1 MTINRRQILKGVAG
15 AGGAAIAP
23 SFLAVPALA
32 QSLKGTGEVVVYDGG
47 GSWGEAKRVALFDP
61 FEKETG
67 IKVIAQ
73 PRTDLG
79 AVRASAL
86 AGSPRYDVTILT
98 GGNTTAFERENLL
111 IPIDYG
117 YFNKA
122 DLDAFN
128 PVATGKFTVPHII
141 YSLLIA
147 YDPAKFG
154 SNSISSWA
162 DVWDTKK
169 FPGGRTLCTGT
180 RGPDGA
186 VFEAA
191 LLADGVDPA
200 KIYPIDWDRAFKS
213 LSRIKP
219 EIVKWWNSGAEGP
232 QLLIDKQVTAGSG
245 WNGRIYAANEKSQKI
260 GFTWNQGI
268 LQYDS
273 WVVLKGSKN
282 VDNAN
287 KLLAFMSRA
296 EVQANFSKHILYAP
310 PNSRAY
316 DYIPAERAK
325 MLPTYAEFKKQQIVQ
340 DYAFWNALG
349 KNGRPNNLTAVAE
362 WERWLV
368 GAR

>member
-1 MTINRRQILKGVAG
+1 MVDRRRVLKSALHV
-15 AGGAAIAP
+15 GGLSSLSPMICGPAI
-23 SFLAVPALA
+23 A
-32 QSLKGTGEVVVYDGG
+32 QSLKGSGEVVVYDGG
-47 GSWGEAKRVALFDP
+47 GAWGEAKRAAIFEP
-61 FEKETG
+61 FTKETG

-79 AVRASAL
+79 AVRASVV

-98 GGNTTAFERENLL
+98 GGNTSAFEKEGLL
-111 IPIDYG
+111 VPIDFG

-122 DLDAFN
+122 DLGAFN
-128 PVATGKFTVPHII
+128 PVPVGKFTVPHII
-141 YSLLIA
+141 YSLLLS
-147 YDPAKFG
+147 YDPVKYGPAG
-154 SNSISSWA
+154 PNSWA
-162 DVWDTKK
+162 DVWDLKK

-200 KIYPIDWDRAFKS
+200 RLYPLDWDRAFKS
-213 LSRIKP
+213 LERLRPS
-219 EIVKWWNSGAEGP
+219 IVKWWNSGAEGP
-232 QLLIDKQVTAGSG
+232 QLIIDKQVAAGSG
-245 WNGRIYAANEKSQKI
+245 WNGRIFAANEQSKKI
-260 GFTWNQGI
+260 GFSWNQGI

-273 WVVLKGSKN
+273 WVILKGSKN

-296 EVQANFSKHILYAP
+296 EVQAEFAKRILYAP

-316 DYIPAERAK
+316 SHLPPERAQ
-325 MLPTYAEFKKQQIVQ
+325 MLPTMPELQKQQILQ
-340 DYAFWNALG
+340 NYEFWNATS
-349 KNGRPNNLTAVAE
+349 KDGRPNSLYAVAQ

>member
-1 MTINRRQILKGVAG
+1 MTVDRREILKGALKL
-15 AGGAAIAP
+15 GGAVAAP
-23 SFLAVPALA
+23 SLLAAPAFA
-32 QSLKGTGEVVVYDGG
+32 QSLRGTGEVVVYDGG
-47 GSWGEAKRVALFDP
+47 GAWGEAKRISLFEP

-79 AVRASAL
+79 AVRASVV

-98 GGNTTAFERENLL
+98 GGNTAAFEREGLL
-111 IPIDYG
+111 LPVDYG

-122 DLDAFN
+122 DLSGFS
-128 PVATGKFTVPHII
+128 PVPTGKFTVPHII

-147 YDPAKFG
+147 YDPSKFNA
-154 SNSISSWA
+154 SAPATWA
-162 DVWDTKK
+162 DVWDAKK
-169 FPGGRTLCTGT
+169 FPGGRSLCTGT

-200 KIYPIDWDRAFKS
+200 KLYPLDWDRAFKS
-213 LSRIKP
+213 LSRLRP

-232 QLLIDKQVTAGSG
+232 QLIIDRQVAVGSA
-245 WNGRIYAANEKSQKI
+245 WNGRIFAANDQAKKI

-273 WVVLKGSKN
+273 WVILKGSKN
-282 VDNAN
+282 QENAN

-296 EVQANFSKHILYAP
+296 EVQANFCKHILYAP
-310 PNSRAY
+310 SNARAY
-316 DYIPAERAK
+316 DHIAPERAR
-325 MLPTYAEFKKQQIVQ
+325 MLPTFPEFRKQQIVQ
-340 DYAFWNALG
+340 NYDFWNALG
-349 KNGRPNNLTAVAE
+349 KEGKPNNQVAVAQ